1 MGKLQVYKIEFDD
14 IRGVYKP
21 GQDVTGRLILELEAG
36 INVRGE
42 LNNAE
47 ISRGP
52 GLDRALVLSCLSL
65 GGGGFVPLEHF
76 RSYGVPVKGCN
87 FYLFSTL
94 VAIEQ

>member
-1 MGKLQVYKIEFDD
+1 MHDGKTSGIYKIEFDD

-42 LNNAE
+42 RNNAE
-47 ISRGP
+47 ICRGS

-65 GGGGFVPLEHF
+65 RGFRPTRAFFTRME
-76 RSYGVPVKGCN
+76 
-87 FYLFSTL
+87 T
-94 VAIEQ
+94 

>member
-1 MGKLQVYKIEFDD
+1 MMGKLQVYKIEFDD

-47 ISRGP
+47 ISREP
-52 GLDRALVLSCLSL
+52 GLGTLLLVFWAFSSHSSI
-65 GGGGFVPLEHF
+65 FH
-76 RSYGVPVKGCN
+76 SYGVPVKGCN

>member
-1 MGKLQVYKIEFDD
+1 MMGKLQVYKIEFDD

-65 GGGGFVPLEHF
+65 GGGFRPNRAFSLIWSMETSPL
-76 RSYGVPVKGCN
+76 PAKG
-87 FYLFSTL
+87 
-94 VAIEQ
+94 

>member
-1 MGKLQVYKIEFDD
+1 MMGKLQVYKIEFDD

-21 GQDVTGRLILELEAG
+21 GQDVTARLILELEAG

-47 ISRGP
+47 ISQEP
-52 GLDRALVLSCLSL
+52 GLGTLLLVFWVFSSHSSI
-65 GGGGFVPLEHF
+65 FH
-76 RSYGVPVKGCN
+76 SYGVPVKGCN

>member
-1 MGKLQVYKIEFDD
+1 MMGKLQVYKIEFDD

-47 ISRGP
+47 ICRGP

-65 GGGGFVPLEHF
+65 GVFVPLEHF
-76 RSYGVPVKGCN
+76 SLKWRRDHCR
-87 FYLFSTL
+87 
-94 VAIEQ
+94 